1 MGDIMS
7 YKMVVLDLDGTLLDN
22 EKQISEK
29 NEYMLKEL
37 HNKDIEIVIATGRNY
52 YMAKKLT
59 EKIKSINP
67 VILSNNGSV
76 VRRSHNDEVLY
87 YNYLDPMFFEKI
99 YCEGLKRN
107 LNPFIHVDEYNN
119 GYDIIYEKE
128 EFERE
133 YSGYI
138 KKDYNRAKMIKFEPL
153 NTQRI
158 LSVCYFNEYNK
169 LIDFGN
175 EMANNKNYNTIFN
188 RNLGKL
194 TLLEFLH
201 PNGSKWSS
209 LKKYAEQRN
218 IKEQEIIAIGDD
230 NNDLE
235 MLKNAGMGIA
245 MVNGTEEVKKAAKKV
260 SKFDNN
266 DSGVYHELSE
276 IFKISK
282 II

>member
-1 MGDIMS
+1 MGDIMN

-37 HNKDIEIVIATGRNY
+37 HNRGIEIVIATGRNY

-87 YNYLDPMFFEKI
+87 YNYLDPIFFEKI

-138 KKDYNRAKMIKFEPL
+138 KKDYNRAKMIKFKPL
-153 NTQRI
+153 ETQKI

-169 LIDFGN
+169 LVDFGN
-175 EMANNKNYNTIFN
+175 
-188 RNLGKL
+188 
-194 TLLEFLH
+194 
-201 PNGSKWSS
+201 
-209 LKKYAEQRN
+209 
-218 IKEQEIIAIGDD
+218 
-230 NNDLE
+230 
-235 MLKNAGMGIA
+235 
-245 MVNGTEEVKKAAKKV
+245 
-260 SKFDNN
+260 
-266 DSGVYHELSE
+266 
-276 IFKISK
+276 
-282 II
+282 